1 MFRAIIL
8 GVSVSLILVG
18 LEGLAIESV
27 IISPPEVFHG
37 TDAPTSQVEV
47 TSLAS
52 WLAIGLGTS
61 LTLYNTFNRQ
71 LPNITSQKGASSTT
85 TTRPTSSP
93 SSNAANLQIADL
105 DYDDGITQSDEDS
118 DDEWEEAATDDD
130 DIEFEEDEEEAE
142 DYNNDNDDQD
152 GSDDQDGYEFDL
164 DAFNDEFDI
173 DDLISE

>member
-8 GVSVSLILVG
+8 GVSVSLILIG
-18 LEGLAIESV
+18 LEGLAVESV

-37 TDAPTSQVEV
+37 ADAPTSQVEV

-71 LPNITSQKGASSTT
+71 IPNITSQKGVSSTT
-85 TTRPTSSP
+85 TTCPTSSA

-105 DYDDGITQSDEDS
+105 DYDDAITQADEDS
-118 DDEWEEAATDDD
+118 DDEWEEVATDDD
-130 DIEFEEDEEEAE
+130 DIEFEEDEKETE
-142 DYNNDNDDQD
+142 DYNNDDDQD
-152 GSDDQDGYEFDL
+152 GSDDQNGYEFDL

>member
-85 TTRPTSSP
+85 TTRPTLP

-105 DYDDGITQSDEDS
+105 DYDEGITQSDEDS
-118 DDEWEEAATDDD
+118 DDEWEEVATDDD
-130 DIEFEEDEEEAE
+130 DIEFEEDEEEVE
-142 DYNNDNDDQD
+142 DYNNDDDDQD
-152 GSDDQDGYEFDL
+152 GSDDQEGYEVVL